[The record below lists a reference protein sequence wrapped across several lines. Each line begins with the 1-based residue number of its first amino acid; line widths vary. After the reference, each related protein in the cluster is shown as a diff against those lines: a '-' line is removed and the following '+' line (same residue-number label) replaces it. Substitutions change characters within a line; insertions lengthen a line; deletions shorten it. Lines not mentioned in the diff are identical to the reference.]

1 MSSIELYRKYCRV
14 DDAVFELISSIKD
27 LEETNLDMTN
37 ASLGRLSRSLSDIED
52 TVCKKLK
59 EIEDAEE

>member
-1 MSSIELYRKYCRV
+1 MSNVELYSKYCRV

-27 LEETNLDMTN
+27 LDKTDLEVNLT
-37 ASLGRLSRSLSDIED
+37 LSDIED

-59 EIEDAEE
+59 EIENAEE

>member
-1 MSSIELYRKYCRV
+1 MSNVELYSKYCRV

-27 LEETNLDMTN
+27 LDKTDLDVNLT
-37 ASLGRLSRSLSDIED
+37 LSDIED

-59 EIEDAEE
+59 EIENAEE